1 MTETPPNLLERLE
14 KSKKDLQELDEAIR
28 AGDIDPR
35 VLREFRDAVDHI
47 RLTAW
52 AVQQWI
58 EKQAQK
64 GDVYSVLPLLAAE
77 RLRRATQL
85 NNNLTGDLDAT
96 EITIETAGLEQLF
109 QSVDR
114 LHERLAPLFKKRT

>member
-1 MTETPPNLLERLE
+1 MTEPEPNLLERLE
-14 KSKKDLQELDEAIR
+14 RSKKDLEELDEAIR
-28 AGDIDPR
+28 GGDIDPR

-85 NNNLTGDLDAT
+85 NNNLTGDLDAA
-96 EITIETAGLEQLF
+96 EITIETEGLEQL
-109 QSVDR
+109 QKSVEG
-114 LHERLAPLFKKRT
+114 LHNRLAPLFKKR

>member
-1 MTETPPNLLERLE
+1 MTEPGPNLLERLE
-14 KSKKDLQELDEAIR
+14 RSKKDLEELDEAIR
-28 AGDIDPR
+28 GGDIDPR

-85 NNNLTGDLDAT
+85 NHNLTGDLDAS
-96 EITIETAGLEQLF
+96 EITIETEGLEQL
-109 QSVDR
+109 QKSVEG
-114 LHERLAPLFKKRT
+114 LHNRLAPLFKKR

>member
-1 MTETPPNLLERLE
+1 MTEPGPNLLERLE
-14 KSKKDLQELDEAIR
+14 RSKKDLEELDEAIR
-28 AGDIDPR
+28 GGDIDPR

-85 NNNLTGDLDAT
+85 NHNLTGDLDAA
-96 EITIETAGLEQLF
+96 EITIETEGLEQL
-109 QSVDR
+109 QKSVEG
-114 LHERLAPLFKKRT
+114 LHNRLAPLFKKR

>member
-1 MTETPPNLLERLE
+1 MTEPEPNLLERLE
-14 KSKKDLQELDEAIR
+14 KSKRDLQDLDEAIR
-28 AGDIDPR
+28 EGDIDPR

-85 NNNLTGDLDAT
+85 NHNLTGDLDAA
-96 EITIETAGLEQLF
+96 EITIETEGLEQL
-109 QSVDR
+109 QKSVEG
-114 LHERLAPLFKKRT
+114 LHNRLAPLFKKR